1 VKIRFLS
8 TFLAA
13 ASFAVAI
20 SAPAAAQDYPTKPVR
35 IVVPFSPG
43 GLNDIAARLFAQHLS
58 ERLGKQFVVE
68 NRTGAGGVVGSELVA
83 NAPKDGYTLLIASIA
98 HAVNPSLYKLPYD
111 SIKAFTPVGM
121 FVSSPNALAV
131 NPELPAKNVQEFVAL
146 AKAKPGGTHYA
157 SGGIGGSLHLGYE
170 LFKLTAGIDVVHVP
184 FKGAGPAVIDVAGGH
199 SQSIIATITTLIP
212 HHKTSKLR
220 LLGVSGTKRSAIMPE
235 LPTIE
240 EQGVKGYEAGNWIGL
255 VAPAGTPPAV
265 IEKLNK
271 EIAAIQKLPDVQKR
285 MTDNGADLVT
295 MTSAEFGKYMESELG
310 KWGKVVKQAGIKP
323 Q

>member
-1 VKIRFLS
+1 MPRMLTTLF
-8 TFLAA
+8 AA
-13 ASFAVAI
+13 ASVAVALA
-20 SAPAAAQDYPTKPVR
+20 APAAAQDYPAKPVR
-35 IVVPFSPG
+35 IVVPFAPG
-43 GLNDIAARLFAQHLS
+43 GLNDIAARLFAPHLS
-58 ERLGKQFVVE
+58 ERLGKQFVVD
-68 NRTGAGGVVGSELVA
+68 NRTGAGGVVGSEIVA

-111 SIKAFTPVGM
+111 PVKAFDPVAM

-131 NPELPAKNVQEFVAL
+131 TPGLPAKTVKEFVAL
-146 AKAKPGGTHYA
+146 AKAKPGSLLYA

-212 HHKTSKLR
+212 HHKSGKLR
-220 LLGVSGTKRSAIMPE
+220 LLGVSGSKRSAIMPD

-240 EQGVKGYEAGNWIGL
+240 EQGLKYEAGNWIGL
-255 VAPAGTPPAV
+255 VAPAGTPRDV

-271 EIAAIQKLPDVQKR
+271 EIAEIQKLPDVQKR
-285 MTDNGADLVT
+285 MQDSGADIVT
-295 MTSAEFGKYMESELG
+295 MTPAEFGKYMNEELD
-310 KWGKVVKQAGIKP
+310 KWGKVVKQAGIKA

>member
-1 VKIRFLS
+1 MPKPLS
-8 TFLAA
+8 TMLAA
-13 ASFAVAI
+13 AGLAFALVM
-20 SAPAAAQDYPTKPVR
+20 PAAAQDYPTKPVR
-35 IVVPFSPG
+35 IVVPFAPG

-111 SIKAFTPVGM
+111 SLNAFTPVAI
-121 FVSSPNALAV
+121 FVSSPNAIAV
-131 NPELPAKNVQEFVAL
+131 HPGLPAKSVKEFVDL
-146 AKAKPGGTHYA
+146 AKAKPGGMHYA

-199 SQSIIATITTLIP
+199 SQSIIATITTLVP
-212 HHKTSKLR
+212 HHKTGKLR
-220 LLGVSGTKRSAIMPE
+220 LLGVSGTKRSAIMPD

-255 VAPAGTPPAV
+255 VAPAGTPAAV
-265 IEKLNK
+265 VEKLNK

-285 MTDNGADLVT
+285 MSDNGADIVT
-295 MTSAEFGKYMESELG
+295 MAPAEFGKYMEDELA
-310 KWGKVVKQAGIKP
+310 KWGKVVKQAGIKA